1 MSVYTGNGL
10 PPQDRTAVRAV
21 IELSIMSGNRTS
33 SSDSEPRVVRFPGGR
48 AAARKPATAPSPV
61 NDLAKFERGQ
71 GTDDYRHRMTV
82 NIAAFVVVLALI
94 GVGLWLA
101 TTMAQMRKNQD
112 CVLSGRRGCTPVEVT
127 KDRW

>member
-1 MSVYTGNGL
+1 MSVYTGNGP
-10 PPQDRTAVRAV
+10 PPQDRTTARAV
-21 IELSIMSGNRTS
+21 IHLSIMRDRTS

-48 AAARKPATAPSPV
+48 AAARRPATVPSPV
-61 NDLAKFERGQ
+61 NDLTKFERGE
-71 GTDDYRHRMTV
+71 GTDEYRHRMTV

-94 GVGLWLA
+94 GAGFWLA

-127 KDRW
+127 KGRW